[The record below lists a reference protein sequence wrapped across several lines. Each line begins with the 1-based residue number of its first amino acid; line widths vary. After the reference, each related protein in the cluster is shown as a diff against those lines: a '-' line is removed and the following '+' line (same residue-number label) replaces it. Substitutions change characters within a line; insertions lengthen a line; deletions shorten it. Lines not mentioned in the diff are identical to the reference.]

1 MKPIQIPAAQQER
14 DDNVAYG
21 GGLDLISPEMAKKPS
36 DAIEALNWDIPN
48 TSGYRTHPGY
58 ERFDGRP
65 KPSSAGVTQLQ
76 VTTSIAGTLAVGDSV
91 NGQTSGATGQV
102 IYIDPTRRWLALTK
116 VTGTFQNAENLREG
130 VTVVGVL
137 EAFSQSLTPALA
149 NQLVALAAAVYRAD
163 ILAVPGSGP
172 VRGVWIYQNNVYA
185 IRDNVGA
192 TAGVIHRA
200 TSGGWSAIAL
210 AEEVYFN
217 AGNSSVEVGDTLTQ
231 GGVAATIRRVIIFS
245 GTSPNLVG
253 KLVISGRTGG
263 NFAAGAAT
271 STGGG
276 ALTLLGAQTA
286 QALPAGGKYVF
297 RTANFLGG
305 STTEYMYG
313 ANGVGKAFEFDGT
326 WLAFIDSGMAPD
338 TPKYLEVHNNR
349 LWLAFKSSVQ
359 FSGPGTPHVWS
370 VVLGANELAAGA
382 DITGLLKTPG
392 SENTA
397 SLMVFTA
404 EFTRVIYGKLSS
416 EFRMDMALPDVGA
429 IDYTAQNLSFPIFL
443 DDLGLT
449 SARAAQEF
457 GNFREADLSAKVK
470 PYLESRISLAVCSV
484 IDRQQG
490 QYKLFMSDGSGITA
504 TFQAGRLKGILPFQL
519 EHTPNVACEGK
530 VTGAQVVLMGGTDGF
545 VYELNKGRSFDGEA
559 IQHRLRL
566 ADNFIGTPR
575 LRKRMRRLRLD
586 VQAPGYHTLN
596 VGYIAG
602 RNSPEIDSG
611 SAAQST
617 SVSGNSG
624 GFDDPL
630 VGFDSIAFDGDLY
643 AQIALP
649 LDVTTTSL
657 SLVFSGSS
665 DNELPL
671 TITGQSLAWQPRRVE
686 RH

>member
-21 GGLDLISPEMAKKPS
+21 GGLDLISPEMSKKPS

-65 KPSSAGVTQLQ
+65 KPSAASVTQLQ
-76 VTTSIAGTLAVGDSV
+76 VTTAVDGIVVVGDTV

-102 IYIDPTRRWLALTK
+102 IYIDPARKWLALTK
-116 VTGTFQNAENLREG
+116 VTGTFQAGENLREG
-130 VTVVGVL
+130 VTVAGVI
-137 EAFSQSLTPALA
+137 EAFNQVVTQSLA
-149 NQLVALAAAVYRAD
+149 NQLAALAATVYRLD
-163 ILAVPGSGP
+163 IQAVPGSGP
-172 VRGVWIYQNNVYA
+172 VRGVWVYQNNVYA
-185 IRDNVGA
+185 VRDNSGA

-200 TSGGWSAIAL
+200 TAGGWSVIAL
-210 AEEVYFN
+210 SEEISFT

-231 GGVAATIRRVIIFS
+231 GGVTATVRRVIIVS

-253 KLVISGRTGG
+253 KLVISGRAGG

-276 ALTLLGAQTA
+276 SLTLSGVQTA
-286 QALPAGGKYVF
+286 QAIPPGGKYEV
-297 RTANFLGG
+297 RVANFAGG
-305 STTEYMYG
+305 SATEYTY
-313 ANGVGKAFEFDGT
+313 ATNGVGKGFEFDGT
-326 WLAFIDSGMAPD
+326 YLAFVDSGMSPD

-349 LWLAFKSSVQ
+349 LWLAFRSSVQ

-382 DITGLLKTPG
+382 DITGLLRTPG

-404 EFTRVIYGKLSS
+404 EFTRVVYGKTTA

-429 IDYTAQNLSFPIFL
+429 IDYTAQNLNFPIFL

-457 GNFREADLSAKVK
+457 GNFRDADLSAKIK
-470 PYLESRISLAVCSV
+470 PYLEGRISLAACSV
-484 IDRQQG
+484 VDRQQG
-490 QYKLFMSDGSGITA
+490 QYKLFLIDGSGVTA
-504 TFQAGRLKGILPFQL
+504 TFQAGRLKGMLPFQL
-519 EHTPNVACEGK
+519 KHIPNVACEGK
-530 VTGAQVVLMGGTDGF
+530 INGAQTLLFGGTDGF
-545 VYELNKGRSFDGEA
+545 VYELNRGRSFDGATIE
-559 IQHRLRL
+559 HRMRL

-586 VQAPGYHTLN
+586 VQAPGFHTLS
-596 VGYIAG
+596 VGYVAG
-602 RNSPEIDSG
+602 RNDPEIDSG
-611 SAAQST
+611 SATKAANA
-617 SVSGNSG
+617 SGSAG
-624 GFDDPL
+624 GFDDAV
-630 VGFDSIAFDGDLY
+630 VGFDTLGFDGDLY
-643 AQIALP
+643 SQILLP

-657 SLVFSGSS
+657 SLLFSGSS

-671 TITGQSLAWQPRRVE
+671 TITGQSMAWQPRRVQ
-686 RH
+686 RQ